1 MTTAALPARSLP
13 RTPPGPTGHILL
25 GSLPEFRRGP
35 LQLYQNAARR
45 FGDVVSIR
53 FGPSRTYFFHHPAHV
68 KHILQDHARNYGR
81 NLFTNAVL
89 NLLAPDSLI
98 TLEGERWLA
107 RRRLAQPAFHRKRI
121 GALAQ
126 GMTETALAVAERWR
140 EPAHDGRPLDLA
152 HEMMRLTL
160 HVAGQALFGVDVS
173 GEANAI
179 GRAVTEAVQY
189 FAYRSRTVFP
199 LPRWVPTPRNRRF
212 LAAGRFLDQL
222 VDEIIRERRSRGQY
236 GEDLLSLLMQA
247 VDDETGARLED
258 RELRDEVRSMMGAGH
273 ETTANLLTWA
283 FYLLSQNP
291 EAEARLHR
299 ELDEALPGRPPRFD
313 DLAVLPFTRRV
324 LDETL
329 RLYPPA
335 WAMARTS
342 IEPDEV
348 GGYLIPAR
356 AGITLSA
363 YVTHRRPDVWP
374 EPERFIPDRFTPEQ
388 SQARPPFAY
397 FPFGGG
403 PRQCIG
409 NLFALTEGALV
420 LATLAQR
427 YSLRLLPGHP
437 VSPEPLMTL
446 RPRFGMPMIVLPRRG
461 LESPFP

>member
-1 MTTAALPARSLP
+1 MTATTGRPARSLA
-13 RTPPGPTGHILL
+13 RVPPGPVGHPLL

-35 LQLYQNAARR
+35 LQLYLNAARR

-53 FGPSRTYFFHHPAHV
+53 FGPTRTFFFHHPAHV
-68 KHILQDHARNYGR
+68 RHILQDHARNYGR
-81 NLFTNAVL
+81 NVFTNAVL

-98 TLEGERWLA
+98 TLDGERWLA
-107 RRRLAQPAFHRKRI
+107 RRRLAQPAFHRKTI
-121 GALAQ
+121 AALAQ
-126 GMTETALAVAERWR
+126 GMTESALASAERWR
-140 EPAHDGRPLDLA
+140 APAAEGRPLDMA

-160 HVAGQALFGVDVS
+160 HIAGKALFGVDVG

-179 GRAVTEAVQY
+179 GQAVTEAVHY

-199 LPRWVPTPRNRRF
+199 IPLWAPTPRNRRF
-212 LAAGRFLDQL
+212 RAAGRLLDDV
-222 VDEIIRERRSRGQY
+222 VDGIIRQRRSRGEY

-283 FYLLSQNP
+283 LYLLSQNP
-291 EAEARLHR
+291 EAEASLHR
-299 ELDEALPGRPPRFD
+299 ELDEALAGRPPGFD
-313 DLAVLPFTRRV
+313 DLAALPYTRRV

-342 IEPDEV
+342 LQADEV
-348 GGYLIPAR
+348 GGYPIPAR
-356 AGITLSA
+356 SGITLSA
-363 YVTHRRPDVWP
+363 YVTHRRPDFWP
-374 EPERFIPDRFTPEQ
+374 EPERFDPDRFTPERA
-388 SQARPPFAY
+388 QARPPFAY

-409 NLFALTEGALV
+409 NVFALTEAALV
-420 LATLAQR
+420 LAALAQR
-427 YSLRLLPGHP
+427 YSLRLVPGHP

-446 RPRFGMPMIVLPRRG
+446 RPRYGMPMIVLPRSRG
-461 LESPFP
+461 PS

>member
-1 MTTAALPARSLP
+1 MTTTAAVPTRSL
-13 RTPPGPTGHILL
+13 RQMPPGPAGHPLL

-35 LQLYQNAARR
+35 LQLYLNAARR

-53 FGPSRTYFFHHPAHV
+53 FGPTRTYFFHHPAHV
-68 KHILQDHARNYGR
+68 RHILQDHARNYGR
-81 NLFTNAVL
+81 NVFTNAVL
-89 NLLAPDSLI
+89 SLLAPDSLI
-98 TLEGERWLA
+98 TLDGESWLA

-126 GMTETALAVAERWR
+126 GMSESALALAARWR
-140 EPAHDGRPLDLA
+140 EPAHEGRPLDMA

-160 HVAGQALFGVDVS
+160 HIAGKTLFGVNVS

-179 GRAVTEAVQY
+179 GRAVTEGVQY

-199 LPRWVPTPRNRRF
+199 LPLWMPTPRNRRF
-212 LAAGRFLDQL
+212 RAAGRLLDQ
-222 VDEIIRERRSRGQY
+222 VVGEIIRQHRSRGEY

-247 VDDETGARLED
+247 VDDETGAHLGD

-283 FYLLSQNP
+283 FYLLSQHP
-291 EAEARLHR
+291 DAEARMHH
-299 ELDEALPGRPPRFD
+299 ELDEALAGRPPGFD
-313 DLAVLPFTRRV
+313 DLAALPYTRRV

-342 IEPDEV
+342 IEADEV
-348 GGYLIPAR
+348 GGYAIPAR

-363 YVTHRRPDVWP
+363 YVTHRRPDFWP
-374 EPERFIPDRFTPEQ
+374 EPERFDPDRFTPEQ
-388 SQARPPFAY
+388 AHARPAFAY

-409 NLFALTEGALV
+409 NVFALTEAVLV

-427 YSLRLLPGHP
+427 FSLRLVPGHP

-446 RPRFGMPMIVLPRRG
+446 RPRHGMPMIVLPRNAVG
-461 LESPFP
+461 AC